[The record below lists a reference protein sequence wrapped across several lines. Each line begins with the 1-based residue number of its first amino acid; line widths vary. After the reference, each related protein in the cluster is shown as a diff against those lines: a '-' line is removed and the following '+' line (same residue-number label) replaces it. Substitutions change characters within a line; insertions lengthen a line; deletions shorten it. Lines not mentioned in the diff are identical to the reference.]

1 MCQFSWTTELHSFD
15 PDAPSSRKRRLLLV
29 FIVKT
34 VPVCQCVT
42 FSSTL
47 QYYLQ
52 LPWYW
57 NTFTFCQYTCCLII
71 SFLWVSFKRSAV
83 DGFVFFKKS
92 GLCLP
97 PATCNLIVPI
107 WRMSPHTVSP
117 PRPFLHLVFFSFD
130 VLDCQ
135 LSSPC
140 QKLLLSFHEL
150 KHLNFDTILFVCFDF
165 WSIVGIIS
173 KWNKIIQG
181 WIIAADQ
188 TIILG
193 L

>member
-15 PDAPSSRKRRLLLV
+15 PDAPFSRERRLLLV
-29 FIVKT
+29 FILKT

-47 QYYLQ
+47 QYDLQ

-57 NTFTFCQYTCCLII
+57 NTFTFYQYDCCLII
-71 SFLWVSFKRSAV
+71 SFLWVSFNRSAI
-83 DGFVFFKKS
+83 DGCVLFLKEWSVS
-92 GLCLP
+92 PSSHLQLD
-97 PATCNLIVPI
+97 
-107 WRMSPHTVSP
+107 SPHLANVTPHRFSA
-117 PRPFLHLVFFSFD
+117 FLHLVLFSFD

-135 LSSPC
+135 LPSPC
-140 QKLLLSFHEL
+140 QILLLSFHEL
-150 KHLNFDTILFVCFDF
+150 KHLNFDNILFVCFDF